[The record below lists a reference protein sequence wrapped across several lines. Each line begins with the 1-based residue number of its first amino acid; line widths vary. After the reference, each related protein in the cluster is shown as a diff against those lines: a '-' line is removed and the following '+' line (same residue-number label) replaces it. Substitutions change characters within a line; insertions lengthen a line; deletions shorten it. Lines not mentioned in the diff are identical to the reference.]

1 MRAFYAS
8 ARSRSAAATRPL
20 DNAAPGCLNARGENL
35 VAMQHFL

>member
-8 ARSRSAAATRPL
+8 ARSRSAAAARP
-20 DNAAPGCLNARGENL
+20 DAGAGRGCLNVGRKNL